1 MASSVVAYAPRRGLQ
16 LLRPTARL
24 LRFDELRDRTFRR
37 RVYLAWL
44 LLFINVVPFYKGAW
58 NGLPLIVPIPSVVGR
73 LITQGALPLAL
84 ALAMSVNR
92 RLLIRPNVFMC
103 LLTCLV
109 IAAVISGVNPEA
121 GKFIATAYRTCRLT
135 AFVGTLWL
143 LTPLWDRRDLLLV
156 KAHLVALFGVLGT
169 VLLGL
174 LIVPGRALAE
184 GRLSG
189 EFWPITPVQVSDYSA
204 VALGILVVL
213 WFCGETKRRV
223 TLVAG
228 LVIAAMLFL
237 THTRTELVALF
248 AGLLVAGLRMFTVQ
262 ARVRRLFTIVA
273 IAVSVAVIA
282 FSSALT
288 TWLARGESTQ
298 ELTDL
303 TGRTN
308 VWTLVL
314 NAPRDRFQLIFGY
327 GLSNKGFDGL
337 PIDSNWLAA
346 YYDLGLVGVGICVS
360 LLLFVLVTA
369 YFRPRG
375 ARTAIALFLV
385 TYLMVT
391 SLTETG
397 LSDASAYLL
406 ELVLAA
412 SLLTPPRGDSMLA
425 PFRDDLPSR
434 IERALA

>member
-1 MASSVVAYAPRRGLQ
+1 MASPVTYAPHRGLQ
-16 LLRPTARL
+16 LLRPAARL
-24 LRFDELRDRTFRR
+24 LRIDEVRDRTFRR
-37 RVYLAWL
+37 RAYLAWGL
-44 LLFINVVPFYKGAW
+44 LLVNVVPFYKGAW
-58 NGLPLIVPIPSVVGR
+58 NGLPLIVPIPGFVGR
-73 LITQGALPLAL
+73 IITQGALPLAL
-84 ALAMSVNR
+84 ALAVSLNR
-92 RLLIRPNVFMC
+92 RLLIRPNVFMT
-103 LLTCLV
+103 LLTLLV
-109 IAAVISGVNPEA
+109 IAAIISCVNPVS
-121 GKFIATAYRTCRLT
+121 GRFIATAYRTCRL
-135 AFVGTLWL
+135 AGFVGTLWL

-156 KAHLVALFGVLGT
+156 KTHLAALFAVLGT

-174 LIVPGRALAE
+174 LVAPGRALAE

-204 VALGILVVL
+204 IALGILVVL
-213 WFCGETKRRV
+213 WFCGETRRRV

-228 LVIAAMLFL
+228 LVVAAMLFM
-237 THTRTELVALF
+237 THTRTELVALL
-248 AGLLVAGLRMFTVQ
+248 AGLLVAGLRMFTVR

-273 IAVSVAVIA
+273 VALSVAVIA
-282 FSSALT
+282 FSSAVI

-314 NAPRDRFQLIFGY
+314 NAPRDRFQDIFGY

-346 YYDLGLVGVGICVS
+346 YYDLGLAGVGICIS

-369 YFRPRG
+369 YFRPRS

-385 TYLMVT
+385 TYLIVT

-397 LSDASAYLL
+397 LSDASDYLL

-412 SLLTPPRGDSMLA
+412 SLLTLPRGDPLLTPS
-425 PFRDDLPSR
+425 RDDPLSGA
-434 IERALA
+434 ERTLA